1 LALLL
6 SRPHT
11 TANRYL
17 ERDMKR
23 LLRRFSRWFH
33 SFDET
38 DDDIARLIRTAED
51 GARLGM
57 VGWY

>member
-1 LALLL
+1 
-6 SRPHT
+6 
-11 TANRYL
+11 
-17 ERDMKR
+17 MKR
-23 LLRRFSRWFH
+23 LWNRLSLWFH

-38 DDDIARLIRTAED
+38 NEEILIIIKTPED

>member
-1 LALLL
+1 
-6 SRPHT
+6 
-11 TANRYL
+11 
-17 ERDMKR
+17 MKTVWWR
-23 LLRRFSRWFH
+23 LTRWFH

-38 DDDIARLIRTAED
+38 DEDIARLIQTPED